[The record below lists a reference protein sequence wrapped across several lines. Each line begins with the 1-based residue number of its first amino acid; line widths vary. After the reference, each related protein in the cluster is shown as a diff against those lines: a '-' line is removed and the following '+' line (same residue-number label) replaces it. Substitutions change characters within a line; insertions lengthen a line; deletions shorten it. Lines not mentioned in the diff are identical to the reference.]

1 MSKKRVLNVTSTKK
15 RNGMLSWSNT
25 TATGTSKSVSQGTA
39 FVSAG
44 GSPGFFV
51 FCPTAMN
58 LTANSGGANLLINQ
72 AERTATT
79 VFHRGFSEHLRV
91 QTSSGL
97 PWFHR
102 RICFT
107 IRGISVFQA
116 STDSAPVQPYQPFV
130 DTSNGMER
138 LWFNQSINSQPI
150 ALAAQQTLLFKG
162 VINKDWDDVI
172 LAPVDTSRV
181 TLKYD
186 KTWVIKSGNANGT
199 LVERKLWHPMN
210 KNLVYDDDENGEAE
224 IDSYYSTQGKAGMG
238 DYYIVDIVQGG
249 VGGSASDVIN
259 IFSNS
264 TQFWHEK

>member
-1 MSKKRVLNVTSTKK
+1 MTKKRILNTTSVKK

-25 TATGTSKSVSQGTA
+25 TPAGASKPVTQGTA
-39 FVSAG
+39 FVAAG
-44 GSPGFFV
+44 GAAGFFV

-58 LTANSGGANLLINQ
+58 LTANAGGANLLINV

-79 VFHRGFSEHLRV
+79 VFHRGFSEHLRL

-116 STDSAPVQPYQPFV
+116 ATDTGTIQTYQPFA
-130 DTSNGMER
+130 DTSNGQER
-138 LWFNQSINSQPI
+138 LWFNQSVNAQPI
-150 ALAAQQTLLFKG
+150 STAAQQTLLFKG
-162 VINKDWDDVI
+162 VVNRDWDDLI

-181 TLKYD
+181 TLKFD

-210 KNLVYDDDENGEAE
+210 KNLVYDDDESGEGE
-224 IDSYYSTQGKAGMG
+224 IDAYYSTQGKAGMG

-249 VGGSASDVIN
+249 VGGSSSDVIN

-264 TQFWHEK
+264 TQYWHEK